1 MECNKSSHLWGTV
14 AGKHCSHA
22 ENVCDLNFS
31 APAVS
36 MPLSPGPQ
44 FIFHITWSLGG
55 AQLWLQAS
63 DTNVLSTDKRTHDLP
78 CCGSSLWIDFINF
91 AHSLWSHI
99 IWCCSVLLKK
109 NAAGSTLTFAPR
121 SVGLRHHLQPAS
133 AASVRDRCYG
143 ERPWLA
149 HMLIPSLNKVTQLTK
164 WPSNEGT
171 ALHIDA
177 LFSKED
183 LHSNGVMNSRLTTDW
198 W

>member
-14 AGKHCSHA
+14 AGQHCSHA
-22 ENVCDLNFS
+22 ENVCDLNSS

-109 NAAGSTLTFAPR
+109 MQLAR
-121 SVGLRHHLQPAS
+121 RWHLPPEVS
-133 AASVRDRCYG
+133 GCG
-143 ERPWLA
+143 
-149 HMLIPSLNKVTQLTK
+149 IICSLQVLPLCETGATGN
-164 WPSNEGT
+164 
-171 ALHIDA
+171 
-177 LFSKED
+177 D
-183 LHSNGVMNSRLTTDW
+183 LD
-198 W
+198 